1 MKNFYL
7 GLLTVAFLLGC
18 GEQTAS
24 SNEEKD
30 LGSNNSPTEAVE
42 ENPKVSD
49 DIINDIL
56 QSIPSPLEISLLIK
70 EVGSVYQKGDLN
82 DYSKVSNYNTN
93 FKQALNLGVFG
104 TDLGYA
110 NIYNKNQDALNYL
123 NSVQKLAEGL
133 NIGQFFDYNT
143 LKRLAE
149 SADEDLDELLRTTTA
164 NFEKINYHLRQ
175 QKREYLSILLLTG
188 GWVEALYLTSMV
200 HEKTQNAA
208 LREKI
213 GEQKIVLDR
222 ILLVLDVYKNRRDF
236 PELINDLRELQ
247 KIYDQIEIETVY
259 GQPTMEEKNGMLV
272 VVDNTRSVV
281 KITDRD
287 VDSITSILKSVRSK
301 IIN

>member
-1 MKNFYL
+1 MKTLYL
-7 GLLTVAFLLGC
+7 SIFTIAFLLGC
-18 GEQTAS
+18 GDNNA
-24 SNEEKD
+24 SNEEQGNEVKHD
-30 LGSNNSPTEAVE
+30 KEVVVE
-42 ENPKVSD
+42 ELAPQLSD

-70 EVGSVYQKGDLN
+70 EVGTVYQKSDLN
-82 DYSKVSNYNTN
+82 DYNNVSRYNSS
-93 FKQALNLGVFG
+93 FKQALNLGIYG

-110 NIYNKNQDALNYL
+110 NIYNKNQDALSYL
-123 NSVQKLAEGL
+123 NSVQKLAEGIS
-133 NIGQFFDYNT
+133 IGQFFDYNT
-143 LKRLAE
+143 LKQLAE
-149 SADEDLDELLRTTTA
+149 SADENLDELLRTTTA

-188 GWVEALYLTSMV
+188 GWVEALYLTTMV
-200 HEKTQNAA
+200 HDRTKNEV

-222 ILLVLDVYKNRRDF
+222 ILLVLDVYKDRRDF
-236 PELINDLRELQ
+236 PELINDLKELQ

-259 GQPTMEEKNGMLV
+259 GQPTMVEKDGMLV
-272 VVDNTRSVV
+272 VVDNTKSVV

-287 VDSITSILKSVRSK
+287 IDSITSLLKSIRRK